1 VKKLVLCRIS
11 FPTNKSKFCPTF
23 AQPFPYLMIFFL
35 NLCSRNWNTELL
47 PSLLCP
53 FITGV
58 SCSSCVVV
66 SSFQWPMVFFVCDG
80 CNETLKKNQVDKHA
94 GRCYKCYSVTCVDCN
109 QTFPGND
116 YASHVTCVTEAEK
129 YQKSLY
135 QQKKATKLNPQ
146 ELWAMTIQEAV
157 VNVQK
162 APSNIQH
169 FIPKIAECG
178 NVPRNKNKFMNFA
191 KNSLKLN
198 SLPILESIWN
208 FLESFK
214 STPEAAAGA
223 EASSGEASS
232 KTETTPILPTEEREE
247 QQKSSLQ
254 DSESVAAP
262 EKKKKKKKTSD
273 PEAELVSVVAPV
285 EQSQEE
291 AEPLKD
297 AKEKKKKKKKVEEA
311 VVEVEEVSSLEKK
324 KKRKERSAEEEE
336 TNTEVKEKKSK
347 KKKSKVE

>member
-1 VKKLVLCRIS
+1 
-11 FPTNKSKFCPTF
+11 
-23 AQPFPYLMIFFL
+23 MIFFL
-35 NLCSRNWNTELL
+35 NICSRNWNTELL

-232 KTETTPILPTEEREE
+232 KTESTPILPTEEREE
-247 QQKSSLQ
+247 QQKKSSLQ